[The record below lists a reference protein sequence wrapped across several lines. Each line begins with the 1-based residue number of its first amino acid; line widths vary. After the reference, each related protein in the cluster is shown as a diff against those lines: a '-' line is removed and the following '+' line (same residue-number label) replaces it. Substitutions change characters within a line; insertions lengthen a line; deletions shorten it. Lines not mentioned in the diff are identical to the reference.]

1 MLDCVCARYA
11 ALYCVC
17 VSASVCVV
25 CVCVCLRACVLDP
38 GGGSTGIHIHNVW
51 IHNGDDSVAVKPS
64 GLGDC
69 TREILVESSHF
80 EFGHG
85 CSIGSVGSGC
95 VENVLF
101 RNITMANQEN
111 GCRVKTYSE
120 QAGHVRNITWA
131 DITVKD
137 TGSCVTV
144 NANYKPLP

>member
-1 MLDCVCARYA
+1 MRMLV
-11 ALYCVC
+11 
-17 VSASVCVV
+17 
-25 CVCVCLRACVLDP
+25 DP

-64 GLGDC
+64 SLGDC
-69 TREILVESSHF
+69 TRDVLVEHSHF

-101 RNITMANQEN
+101 RNITMSDQEN
-111 GCRVKTYSE
+111 GCRVKSYSE
-120 QAGHVRNITWA
+120 YAGYVRNITWE
-131 DITVKD
+131 DIVVKD
-137 TGSCVTV
+137 TGSCITV